1 LKVSGKAMLILT
13 ELGFWLVFV
22 KVLELEN
29 LMEKKRGLLKVLHY

>member
-1 LKVSGKAMLILT
+1 MSEKAMLILT

-29 LMEKKRGLLKVLHY
+29 LMAKERGLLKVLHY

>member
-1 LKVSGKAMLILT
+1 VSEKAMLILT

-29 LMEKKRGLLKVLHY
+29 LMEKELRLLKVLHY